1 MKTAKYILPLDG
13 GGLGGGGPRM
23 IPLTP
28 PSPARGEGVIG
39 LFSDQSVL

>member
-1 MKTAKYILPLDG
+1 
-13 GGLGGGGPRM
+13 M

-39 LFSDQSVL
+39 LFSDRSVLWILEEGVGREDEEKLGRP